1 MAPNNPLAWADTLYG
16 LYNERNHMPDGEL
29 SRAAAISGFP
39 EWLPH
44 ERLVEQRWIDTIR
57 RGFERYGYTPIE
69 TAAVETLDALLS
81 KGETS
86 KEVYT
91 LHRLQADEKDKSDS
105 RLGLHF
111 DLTVPF
117 ARYAAQHFN
126 ELDFPFKRYQIQK
139 VWRGERPQDGRFREF
154 VQCDIDVINPEQ
166 VPLHFD
172 AEVARVAAELLA
184 ALDIGPFTM
193 RINNRKVLEG
203 FYAGLGA
210 NDPLAVMRA
219 MDKLDKIGADGVG
232 TLLRDDL
239 GLSAE
244 QAQSCLDLA
253 QVRGSDAS
261 VADLVRKLGVTS
273 DLLDE
278 GLAELAYVL
287 DALADVPSVVADLSI
302 ARGLDYYTGTV
313 YETTLDEFP
322 GFGSICSGGRY
333 QDLAGQFIRRSLP
346 GVGISIGLSRLFS
359 KMLAEGK
366 LPLGAK
372 TPTQVLVVVPS
383 EDTAKL
389 AAEVGATL
397 RARGINTEVYH
408 APDKVGKQLRY
419 ASRKG
424 IPAVW
429 FPPFREGAD
438 HEVKDMV
445 AGEQAVAD
453 PATWTPVSE

>member
-1 MAPNNPLAWADTLYG
+1 
-16 LYNERNHMPDGEL
+16 MPDGEL
-29 SRAAAISGFP
+29 SRAAAVSGFP
-39 EWLPH
+39 EWLPQ

-57 RGFERYGYTPIE
+57 RGFERYGYAPIE
-69 TAAVETLDALLS
+69 TAAVETLDALTS

-91 LHRLQADEKDKSDS
+91 LHRLQADAKDTSDAK
-105 RLGLHF
+105 LGLHF

-126 ELDFPFKRYQIQK
+126 DLDFPFKRYQIQK
-139 VWRGERPQDGRFREF
+139 VWRGERPQEGRYREF

-172 AEVARVAAELLA
+172 AEVARVAIELLTE
-184 ALDIGPFTM
+184 LGIGAFTM
-193 RINNRKVLEG
+193 RLNNRKVLEG

-210 NDPLAVMRA
+210 SDPLAVMRA
-219 MDKLDKIGADGVG
+219 MDKLDKIGADAVG
-232 TLLRDDL
+232 ALLRDEL
-239 GLSAE
+239 GLTGE

-253 QVRGSDAS
+253 QVRGSDGS
-261 VADLVRKLGVTS
+261 VAELVRKLGVTS
-273 DLLDE
+273 ELLEE

-287 DALADVPSVVADLSI
+287 DALAGLPEGTVVADLSI

-322 GFGSICSGGRY
+322 GFGSVCSGGRY

-346 GVGISIGLSRLFS
+346 GVGISIGLTRIFAKL
-359 KMLAEGK
+359 LAEGRI
-366 LPLGAK
+366 PVGAK
-372 TPTQVLVVVPS
+372 TPTQVLVVVPG
-383 EDTAKL
+383 EDTL
-389 AAEVGATL
+389 ALAGEVGRAL
-397 RARGINTEVYH
+397 RARGVNTEVYH
-408 APDKVGKQLRY
+408 AADKIGKQLRY
-419 ASRKG
+419 ASRKA

-429 FPPFREGAD
+429 FPPFRDGAD
-438 HEVKDMV
+438 HEVKDM
-445 AGEQAVAD
+445 ASGEQAAAD